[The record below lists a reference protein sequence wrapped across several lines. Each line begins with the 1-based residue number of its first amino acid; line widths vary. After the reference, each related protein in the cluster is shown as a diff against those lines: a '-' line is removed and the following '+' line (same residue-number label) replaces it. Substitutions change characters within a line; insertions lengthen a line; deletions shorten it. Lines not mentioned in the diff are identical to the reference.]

1 MLLLKQMMKRSCLLR
16 QRSSRGSAAVDDR
29 GRARGPVLRG
39 TARLVRRVES
49 DDWTVQHRTSDL
61 SVLAWLP
68 WYYGFG
74 VGGELRYEIFVLPTG
89 FIPTINDAF
98 SIEPSIGLAYTAY
111 GVPHYT
117 WSVTD
122 IAPAL
127 YGIWSFYFS
136 TPFRLYLGLGLGYNI
151 GIATAPRGYDGTI
164 ADSYFYWDPAGR
176 PQLQV
181 REEHR
186 LPRRARHAGRQGR
199 AFVLL
204 LAEG

>member
-1 MLLLKQMMKRSCLLR
+1 MTKRRCLLR
-16 QRSSRGSAAVDDR
+16 GVFLLAALLSTGEVARADQYYAGPPVSSAG
-29 GRARGPVLRG
+29 GI
-39 TARLVRRVES
+39 E
-49 DDWTVQHRTSDL
+49 DWTIQHRSSDL

-74 VGGELRYEIFVLPTG
+74 VGAELRYEIFILPTG
-89 FIPTINDAF
+89 FIPTINDSF
-98 SIEPSIGLAYTAY
+98 SLEPSIGLAYTAY

-151 GIATAPRGYDGTI
+151 GIATAPYGYDGTI
-164 ADSYFYWDPAGR
+164 ADSYFYWDLVAGLSYQFTR
-176 PQLQV
+176 SIAFRGELGTQGV
-181 REEHR
+181 K
-186 LPRRARHAGRQGR
+186 AGLS
-199 AFVLL
+199 FYF
-204 LAEG
+204 